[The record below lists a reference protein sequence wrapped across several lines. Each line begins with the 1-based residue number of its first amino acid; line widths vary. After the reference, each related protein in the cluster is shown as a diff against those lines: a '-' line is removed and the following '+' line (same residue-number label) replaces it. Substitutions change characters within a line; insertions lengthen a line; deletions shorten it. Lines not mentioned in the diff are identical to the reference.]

1 MINETMTGAFA
12 TTELVGRKKELEQIL
27 GRIQDRQN
35 SRSCVIFLE
44 GPGGIGKTRL
54 LNEIIEK
61 CKTMAGVKVSEH
73 LIDAYHLL
81 IHTPV
86 EFVETVFDS
95 LKSVDDTFQEYK
107 RARRVLLNL
116 RLSGEAT
123 GIEEQVQEA
132 LNAFVTGLKALTS
145 PVEGTSQTRVV
156 IVLDTLER
164 FYYGAAESMLPDLP
178 MAESWTWLMEQLKGL
193 ENIILVTG
201 GRSEARQLLQNL
213 DQSIDVI
220 PISLGKFSLEEARE
234 YFQAAAGA
242 ARKNQASH
250 VASVLESLSAA
261 EIEQAYQLTD
271 GRPVMLALVADY
283 VSSGGLLQPIFDEA
297 RTAPGKTP
305 QDCFQGKILERMLG
319 LEKVGDVLR
328 YMALTIKGM
337 DAEFLRRVLDIPK
350 YRYEQADELLAL
362 IEKFS
367 FVKRRF
373 EPNQEKKIYFLH
385 DEVDDM
391 LVQAAYRG
399 PGRYGEQDRQRVYT
413 QVIEYYE
420 EKFKEVRQELG
431 KAFESLTEG
440 GAGDFNLDELNKLY
454 SQRTEIL
461 LTLLYYRLRQDGPKG
476 YRRWWRYDHEAIV
489 GGDLLFSTQLQL
501 ELTAYMR
508 DLALGK
514 ERRHPD
520 WDDDLVRWSLL
531 LRPVKHA
538 FAQEQYEVCLQE
550 AARLETQYPDELK
563 DLCKK
568 AMLVG
573 WKAYAL
579 AYTNTPVAHGEL
591 EPLEKQLVAHV
602 GDLEK
607 HGREKHGEE
616 VHLWL
621 AKVLLAFVYRVRG
634 YAYRVQEINN
644 KVVEYYRK
652 AAVLARESD
661 LKVEVATLHNDLGY
675 ALMVQGEWSDA
686 RALVKNALDIRRELG
701 LGSLVSASINTL
713 AIIDTYEGMF
723 REGMDGASRALNLA
737 RAVKNPRRIGLAL
750 IALAE
755 ATRRHSMT
763 MTGAPPQTRL
773 DLLNR
778 AHDYAEEALQIFQER
793 KETSRQAEALIEMGC
808 ARRDAVRLVSEL
820 DLPQRYGTGKWIK
833 ESGKAL
839 EDAAELAASLVSKDQ
854 VHYRQVDALV
864 NLAWLGFYAGEE
876 GESILQKAEKRVEEL
891 LKHYE
896 LPEGSPKP
904 EIYGKPDYQPLL
916 STQLGKLY
924 VLKGHRFY
932 DQHKEVLTRHVKQVD
947 DLKVDREIYT
957 ELAKYYFL
965 GLEHSSLYGQ
975 EYRDLRIAK
984 QQIYDRLKVLRQE
997 NLQMFVACLEQLEEY
1012 YQIPVPEDQIP
1023 APEKKQQRQSQ
1034 LRQMLV
1040 KRALLEE

>member
-12 TTELVGRKKELEQIL
+12 TTELVGRKEQLQQIL
-27 GRIQDRQN
+27 GRIQDSQN
-35 SRSCVIFLE
+35 TRPCVIFLE

-54 LNEIIEK
+54 LNEVIEK
-61 CKTMAGVKVSEH
+61 CKTMPGVKVSEH

-86 EFVETVFDS
+86 EFVEAVFDS

-164 FYYGAAESMLPDLP
+164 FYYGVAESMLPDLP
-178 MAESWTWLMEQLKGL
+178 MAEAWTWLMEQLKSL

-234 YFQAAAGA
+234 YFQAAARA
-242 ARKNQASH
+242 ARKNQANH

-283 VSSGGLLQPIFDEA
+283 VSSGGLLQPLFDDA

-305 QDCFQGKILERMLG
+305 QDRFREKILERMLG
-319 LEKVGDVLR
+319 LEKVGEVLR

-337 DAEFLRRVLDIPK
+337 DAELLRRVPDIPK
-350 YRYEQADELLAL
+350 YRYEQADELLAI

-367 FVKRRF
+367 FVKQRF
-373 EPNQEKKIYFLH
+373 DPHQEKKIYFLH

-399 PGRYGEQDRQRVYT
+399 PGHYEDQQRVYT

-420 EKFKEVRQELG
+420 EKFKEVRRGLG

-440 GAGDFNLDELNKLY
+440 GGGDFNLEELNELY
-454 SQRTEIL
+454 SERTEIL

-508 DLALGK
+508 DLDRGK
-514 ERRHPD
+514 EPRHPD
-520 WDDDLVRWSLL
+520 WDDDLGRWSLL

-538 FAQEQYEVCLQE
+538 FAREQYQECLQ
-550 AARLETQYPDELK
+550 AARRLETLYPEEMK

-568 AMLVG
+568 AMLLG

-579 AYTNTPVAHGEL
+579 AYTNTPAAHDEL
-591 EPLEKQLVAHV
+591 EPLERDLEAHV
-602 GDLEK
+602 RDLETK
-607 HGREKHGEE
+607 RGD

-634 YAYRVQEINN
+634 YAYRVQEMNN
-644 KVVEYYRK
+644 KVIEYYRK

-661 LKVEVATLHNDLGY
+661 LKVEIATLYNDLGY

-701 LGSLVSASINTL
+701 LGSLVSASVNTL

-723 REGMDGASRALNLA
+723 REGMDGASRALHLA
-737 RAVKNPRRIGLAL
+737 RAVKNPRRVGLAL

-755 ATRRHSMT
+755 ATRRQSMT
-763 MTGAPPQTRL
+763 MSGASLQTRL

-778 AHDYAEEALQIFQER
+778 AYDYAEEALQIFQER

-820 DLPQRYGTGKWIK
+820 NLTQRYGTEKWIN
-833 ESGKAL
+833 ESRDAL
-839 EDAAELAASLVSKDQ
+839 EDAAKLAASLVPVGQ

-876 GESILQKAEKRVEEL
+876 GESILQEAQKKAEEL
-891 LKHYE
+891 LKFYE
-896 LPEGSPKP
+896 LPEGKPKP
-904 EIYGKPDYQPLL
+904 EIYGSPEYQPLL

-932 DQHKEVLTRHVKQVD
+932 EQNKEVLTRHIKNEDDQKAVKNACA
-947 DLKVDREIYT
+947 T
-957 ELAKYYFL
+957 LARYYFL
-965 GLEHSSLYGQ
+965 GLEHSSLYSQ

-984 QQIYDRLKVLRQE
+984 QQIYDRLKVLRPE
-997 NLQMFVACLEQLEEY
+997 NLQIFVDCLTQLEED
-1012 YQIPVPEDQIP
+1012 YQIPAAEG
-1023 APEKKQQRQSQ
+1023 KQQRQSQ

-1040 KRALLEE
+1040 KRALLEK